1 MLTNLDNIGMSRI
14 GKKPIALPEG
24 VTVNVADGF
33 LIVKGPKG
41 ELNKKIVPGTLIE
54 VKDATVFVGSS
65 KEGKKSSAL
74 WGLSR
79 SLIANAV
86 LGVTSGFEKKLEIE
100 GIGFRASLDGNGL
113 TLLLGF
119 SHPVRVEAPSGINFK
134 VEKNVITISGIDKEL
149 VGQVAAK
156 IRSLKK
162 PEPYKG
168 KGIRYQGE
176 IIRRKV
182 GKKATATAT

>member
-1 MLTNLDNIGMSRI
+1 MSRI
-14 GKKPIALPEG
+14 GKKPILLPQG
-24 VTVNVADGF
+24 VTVNATDGF
-33 LIVKGPKG
+33 IIVKGLKG
-41 ELNKKIVPGTLIE
+41 ELKKKIVPGTSVE
-54 VKDATVFVGSS
+54 VKDGMILVGII
-65 KEGKKSSAL
+65 KESKKSSAL

-79 SLIANAV
+79 SLIANMV

-100 GIGFRASLDGNGL
+100 GVGFRASLDGNGL

-119 SHPVRVEAPSGINFK
+119 SHPVKVEVPQGISFK
-134 VEKNVITISGIDKEL
+134 VEKNTITVSGIDKEL
-149 VGQVAAK
+149 VGQTAAE

-168 KGIRYQGE
+168 KGIKYQGE

-182 GKKATATAT
+182 GKKATATAG